1 MDYIHKLPFI
11 LGAVVTITV
20 GIISYS
26 YKVSDQVLYM
36 RMAVSM
42 AVFYLLGLY
51 VRSVIEKTL
60 EEARQKK
67 KEEEL
72 KKAQERKKKKKEE
85 ESKIDS
91 QDKSSSQVDYKVGDD
106 EEFSPLKVSEV
117 IKDNLKE

>member
-60 EEARQKK
+60 EEVRQKK

-91 QDKSSSQVDYKVGDD
+91 QDKCSSQVDYKVGDD